1 MKSINIIKELN
12 KWIVDKGSG
21 GYTVGVDSYTEYYS
35 GTKPIEG
42 IQQNEQEIKEFVEY
56 LNDKFSGGIILEVG
70 LGYFGS
76 THFIWRMIFD
86 KVITIENQN
95 DRIKEFGLNT
105 QKYYG
110 DWILNDGKSFFIH
123 GDSNNPNT
131 VGDFYNLTQNEKIDV
146 VFIDALHSYESVLTD
161 WLVYSPRVKKGG
173 IVAFH
178 DCEKRF
184 PNRKGVAEFID
195 DLENGKIDGKKYE
208 MNKIVHSTE
217 QGICWY
223 IK

>member
-1 MKSINIIKELN
+1 METNNIIQELD
-12 KWIVDKGSG
+12 KWVSDKGSV
-21 GYTVGVDSYTEYYS
+21 GYTEGKDGYTINYS

-42 IQQNEQEIKEFVEY
+42 IQQNRNEIKEFIEY
-56 LNDKFSGGIILEVG
+56 LNDGYNNGTILEIG
-70 LGYFGS
+70 LGYYGS
-76 THFIWRMIFD
+76 THFLWRMIFD

-95 DRIKEFGLNT
+95 NRIREFGLNI

-110 DWILNDGKSFFIH
+110 KWVLDDGKSYFIH
-123 GDSNNPNT
+123 GNSN
-131 VGDFYNLTQNEKIDV
+131 DII
-146 VFIDALHSYESVLTD
+146 FIDALHSYESVLTD
-161 WLVYSPRVKKGG
+161 WLVYSPRVRKGG

-195 DLENGKIDGKKYE
+195 DLESGNIDGKKYE

>member
-1 MKSINIIKELN
+1 METNNIIQELD
-12 KWIVDKGSG
+12 KWVSDKGSR
-21 GYTVGVDSYTEYYS
+21 GYTEGKDEYTINYS

-42 IQQNEQEIKEFVEY
+42 IQQNRNEIKEFVEY
-56 LNDKFSGGIILEVG
+56 LNGGHNSGTILEIG
-70 LGYFGS
+70 LGYYGS
-76 THFIWRMIFD
+76 THFLWRMVFD
-86 KVITIENQN
+86 KVITIENKN
-95 DRIKEFGLNT
+95 NRIREFGLNI

-110 DWILNDGKSFFIH
+110 KWILDDGKSYFIH
-123 GDSNNPNT
+123 GNSNDPKT
-131 VGDFYNLTQNEKIDV
+131 IRNLYELTNEVDII
-146 VFIDALHSYESVLTD
+146 FIDALHSYESVLTD
-161 WLVYSPRVKKGG
+161 WLVYSPRVREGG

-195 DLENGKIDGKKYE
+195 DLESGNIDGKEYE
-208 MNKIVHSTE
+208 MNKIVHSIE

>member
-1 MKSINIIKELN
+1 MKTNTIIQELD
-12 KWIVDKGSG
+12 KWVSDKGSV
-21 GYTVGVDSYTEYYS
+21 GYTEGKDGYTINYS

-42 IQQNEQEIKEFVEY
+42 IQQNRNEIKEFIEY
-56 LNDKFSGGIILEVG
+56 LNDGYNNGTILEIG
-70 LGYFGS
+70 LGYYGS
-76 THFIWRMIFD
+76 THFLWRMIFD
-86 KVITIENQN
+86 KVVTIENKN
-95 DRIKEFGLNT
+95 NRIREFGLNI

-110 DWILNDGKSFFIH
+110 KWILDDGKSYFIH
-123 GDSNNPNT
+123 GNSNDPKT
-131 VGDFYNLTQNEKIDV
+131 IRNLYELTNEVDII
-146 VFIDALHSYESVLTD
+146 FIDALHSYESVLTD
-161 WLVYSPRVKKGG
+161 WLVYSPRVKKDG

-195 DLENGKIDGKKYE
+195 DLESGNIDGKKYE

>member
-1 MKSINIIKELN
+1 METNNIIQELD
-12 KWIVDKGSG
+12 KWVSDKGSV
-21 GYTVGVDSYTEYYS
+21 GYTEGEDGYTINYS

-42 IQQNEQEIKEFVEY
+42 IQQNRNEIKEFVEY
-56 LNDKFSGGIILEVG
+56 LNDGYNNGTILEIG
-70 LGYFGS
+70 LGYYGS
-76 THFIWRMIFD
+76 THFLWRMIFD
-86 KVITIENQN
+86 KVITIENKN
-95 DRIKEFGLNT
+95 DRIREFGLNI

-110 DWILNDGKSFFIH
+110 KWILDDGKSYFIH
-123 GDSNNPNT
+123 GNSNDPKT
-131 VGDFYNLTQNEKIDV
+131 IINLYELTNEVDII
-146 VFIDALHSYESVLTD
+146 FIDALHSYESVLTD

-195 DLENGKIDGKKYE
+195 DLESGNIDGKKYK

>member
-1 MKSINIIKELN
+1 METNNIIQELD
-12 KWIVDKGSG
+12 KWVSDKGSR
-21 GYTVGVDSYTEYYS
+21 GYTEGKDEYTINYS

-42 IQQNEQEIKEFVEY
+42 IQQNRNEIKEFVEY
-56 LNDKFSGGIILEVG
+56 LFNYFNGGTILEIG
-70 LGYFGS
+70 LGYYGS
-76 THFIWRMIFD
+76 THFLWRMIFD
-86 KVITIENQN
+86 KVITIENKN
-95 DRIKEFGLNT
+95 NRIREFGLNI

-110 DWILNDGKSFFIH
+110 KWILDDGKSYFIH
-123 GDSNNPNT
+123 GNSNDPKT
-131 VGDFYNLTQNEKIDV
+131 IRNLYELTNEVDII
-146 VFIDALHSYESVLTD
+146 FIDALHSYESVLTD
-161 WLVYSPRVKKGG
+161 WLVYSPRVRKGG

-195 DLENGKIDGKKYE
+195 DLESGNIDGKKYE

>member
-1 MKSINIIKELN
+1 METNNIIQELD
-12 KWIVDKGSG
+12 KWVSDKGSR
-21 GYTVGVDSYTEYYS
+21 GYTEGKDEYTINYS

-42 IQQNEQEIKEFVEY
+42 IQQNRNEIKEFVEY
-56 LNDKFSGGIILEVG
+56 LFNYFNGGTILEIG
-70 LGYFGS
+70 LGYYGS
-76 THFIWRMIFD
+76 THFLWRMIFD
-86 KVITIENQN
+86 KVITIENKN
-95 DRIKEFGLNT
+95 NRIREFGLNI

-110 DWILNDGKSFFIH
+110 KWILDDGKSYFIH
-123 GDSNNPNT
+123 GNSNDPKT
-131 VGDFYNLTQNEKIDV
+131 IRNLYELVNKIDII
-146 VFIDALHSYESVLTD
+146 FIDALHSYESVLTD
-161 WLVYSPRVKKGG
+161 WLVYSPRVRKGG

-195 DLENGKIDGKKYE
+195 DLESGNIDGKEYE
-208 MNKIVHSTE
+208 MNKIVHSIE

>member
-1 MKSINIIKELN
+1 METNTIIQELD
-12 KWIVDKGSG
+12 KWVSDKGSN
-21 GYTVGVDSYTEYYS
+21 GYTEGKDEYTINYS

-42 IQQNEQEIKEFVEY
+42 IQQNRNEIKEFVEY
-56 LNDKFSGGIILEVG
+56 LNGGHNSGTILEIG
-70 LGYFGS
+70 LGYYGS
-76 THFIWRMIFD
+76 THFLWRMIFD
-86 KVITIENQN
+86 KVITIENKN
-95 DRIKEFGLNT
+95 NRIREFGLNI

-110 DWILNDGKSFFIH
+110 KWVLNDGKSYFIH
-123 GDSNNPNT
+123 GNSNDPKT
-131 VGDFYNLTQNEKIDV
+131 IRNLYELTNEVDII
-146 VFIDALHSYESVLTD
+146 FIDALHSYESVLRD

-195 DLENGKIDGKKYE
+195 DLESGNIDGKKYE

>member
-56 LNDKFSGGIILEVG
+56 LNDKFNGGIILEVG

-146 VFIDALHSYESVLTD
+146 VF
-161 WLVYSPRVKKGG
+161 
-173 IVAFH
+173 H

-195 DLENGKIDGKKYE
+195 DLESGNIDGKEYE
-208 MNKIVHSTE
+208 MNKIVHSIE

>member
-1 MKSINIIKELN
+1 MEINTIIQELD
-12 KWIVDKGSG
+12 KWVSDKGSV
-21 GYTVGVDSYTEYYS
+21 GYTEGKDQYTLNYS

-42 IQQNEQEIKEFVEY
+42 IQQNRNEIKEFVEY
-56 LNDKFSGGIILEVG
+56 LNGGHNSGTILEIG
-70 LGYFGS
+70 LGYYGS
-76 THFIWRMIFD
+76 THFLWRMIFD
-86 KVITIENQN
+86 KVITIENKN
-95 DRIKEFGLNT
+95 NRIREFGLNI

-110 DWILNDGKSFFIH
+110 KWILDDGKSYFIH
-123 GDSNNPNT
+123 GNSNDPKT
-131 VGDFYNLTQNEKIDV
+131 IRNLYELTNEVDII
-146 VFIDALHSYESVLTD
+146 FIDALHSYESVLTD
-161 WLVYSPRVKKGG
+161 WLVYSPRVRKGG

-184 PNRKGVAEFID
+184 LTRKGVAEFID
-195 DLENGKIDGKKYE
+195 DLESGKINGKKYK

>member
-1 MKSINIIKELN
+1 METNTIIQELD
-12 KWIVDKGSG
+12 KWVSDKGSV
-21 GYTVGVDSYTEYYS
+21 GYTEGKDEYTINYS

-42 IQQNEQEIKEFVEY
+42 IQQNRNEIKEFVEY
-56 LNDKFSGGIILEVG
+56 LNGRNNSGTILEIG
-70 LGYFGS
+70 LGYYGS
-76 THFIWRMIFD
+76 THFLWRMIFD
-86 KVITIENQN
+86 KVITIENKN
-95 DRIKEFGLNT
+95 NRIREFGLNI

-110 DWILNDGKSFFIH
+110 KWVLNDGKSYFIH
-123 GDSNNPNT
+123 GNSNDPKT
-131 VGDFYNLTQNEKIDV
+131 IRNLYELTNEVDII
-146 VFIDALHSYESVLTD
+146 FIDALHSYESVLTD
-161 WLVYSPRVKKGG
+161 WLVYSPRVKKDG

-195 DLENGKIDGKKYE
+195 DLESGNIDGKKYE
-208 MNKIVHSTE
+208 MNKIVYSTE

>member
-1 MKSINIIKELN
+1 METNTIIQELD
-12 KWIVDKGSG
+12 KWVSDKGSV
-21 GYTVGVDSYTEYYS
+21 GYTEGKDQYTLNYS

-42 IQQNEQEIKEFVEY
+42 IQQNRNEIKEFVEY
-56 LNDKFSGGIILEVG
+56 LNGGHNSGTILEIG
-70 LGYFGS
+70 LGYYGS
-76 THFIWRMIFD
+76 THFLWRMIFD
-86 KVITIENQN
+86 KVITIENKN
-95 DRIKEFGLNT
+95 NRIREFGLNI

-110 DWILNDGKSFFIH
+110 KWILDDGKSYFIH
-123 GDSNNPNT
+123 GNSNDPKT
-131 VGDFYNLTQNEKIDV
+131 IRNLYELTNEVDII
-146 VFIDALHSYESVLTD
+146 FIDALHSYESVLTD
-161 WLVYSPRVKKGG
+161 WLVYSPRVKKDG

-195 DLENGKIDGKKYE
+195 DLESGNIDGKKYE

>member
-1 MKSINIIKELN
+1 MKTNTIIQELD
-12 KWIVDKGSG
+12 KWVSDKGSV
-21 GYTVGVDSYTEYYS
+21 GYTEGKDQYTLNYS

-42 IQQNEQEIKEFVEY
+42 IQQNRNEIKEFVEY
-56 LNDKFSGGIILEVG
+56 LNGGHNSGTILEIG
-70 LGYFGS
+70 LGYYGS
-76 THFIWRMIFD
+76 THFLWRMIFD
-86 KVITIENQN
+86 KVITIENKN
-95 DRIKEFGLNT
+95 NRIREFGLNI

-110 DWILNDGKSFFIH
+110 KWILDDGKSYFIH
-123 GDSNNPNT
+123 GNSNDPKT
-131 VGDFYNLTQNEKIDV
+131 IRNLYELTNEVDII
-146 VFIDALHSYESVLTD
+146 FIDALHSYESVLTD
-161 WLVYSPRVKKGG
+161 WLVYSPRVKKDG

-184 PNRKGVAEFID
+184 PHRKGVADFID
-195 DLENGKIDGKKYE
+195 ELECGNIDGKKYH

>member
-1 MKSINIIKELN
+1 METNTIIQELD
-12 KWIVDKGSG
+12 KWVSDKGSN
-21 GYTVGVDSYTEYYS
+21 GYTEGKDQYTINYS

-42 IQQNEQEIKEFVEY
+42 IQQNRNEIKEFVEY
-56 LNDKFSGGIILEVG
+56 LNGGHNSGTILEIG
-70 LGYFGS
+70 LGYYGS
-76 THFIWRMIFD
+76 THFLWRMIFD
-86 KVITIENQN
+86 KVITIENKN
-95 DRIKEFGLNT
+95 NRIREFGLNI

-110 DWILNDGKSFFIH
+110 KWILDDGKSYFIH
-123 GDSNNPNT
+123 GNSNDPKT
-131 VGDFYNLTQNEKIDV
+131 IRNLYELTNEVDII
-146 VFIDALHSYESVLTD
+146 FIDALHSYESVLTD
-161 WLVYSPRVKKGG
+161 WLVYSPRVKKDG

-195 DLENGKIDGKKYE
+195 DLESGNIDGKKYE

>member
-1 MKSINIIKELN
+1 MEINTIIQELD
-12 KWIVDKGSG
+12 KWVSDKGSV
-21 GYTVGVDSYTEYYS
+21 GYTEGKDEYTINYS

-42 IQQNEQEIKEFVEY
+42 IQQNRNEIKEFVEY
-56 LNDKFSGGIILEVG
+56 LFNYFNGGTILEIG
-70 LGYFGS
+70 LGYYGS
-76 THFIWRMIFD
+76 THFLWRMVFD
-86 KVITIENQN
+86 KVITIENKN
-95 DRIKEFGLNT
+95 NRIREFGLNI

-110 DWILNDGKSFFIH
+110 KWILDDGKSYFIH
-123 GDSNNPNT
+123 GNSNDPKT
-131 VGDFYNLTQNEKIDV
+131 IRNLYELVNKIDII
-146 VFIDALHSYESVLTD
+146 FIDALHSYESVLTD
-161 WLVYSPRVKKGG
+161 WLVYSPRVRKGG

-184 PNRKGVAEFID
+184 LNHKGVAEFID
-195 DLENGKIDGKKYE
+195 DLESGNIDGKKYE

>member
-1 MKSINIIKELN
+1 MKPVLSVIEKESDVRQKEEYITNYIQSMVAVEEEMEPFKEHKRDL
-12 KWIVDKGSG
+12 KK
-21 GYTVGVDSYTEYYS
+21 SY
-35 GTKPIEG
+35 
-42 IQQNEQEIKEFVEY
+42 
-56 LNDKFSGGIILEVG
+56 
-70 LGYFGS
+70 
-76 THFIWRMIFD
+76 
-86 KVITIENQN
+86 IENKN
-95 DRIKEFGLNT
+95 NRIREFGLNI

-110 DWILNDGKSFFIH
+110 KWILDDGKSYFIH
-123 GDSNNPNT
+123 GNSNDPKT
-131 VGDFYNLTQNEKIDV
+131 IRNLYELTNEVDII
-146 VFIDALHSYESVLTD
+146 FIDALHSYESVLTD
-161 WLVYSPRVKKGG
+161 WLVYSPRVKKDG

-195 DLENGKIDGKKYE
+195 DLESGNIDGKKYE

>member
-1 MKSINIIKELN
+1 METNTIIQELD
-12 KWIVDKGSG
+12 KWVSDKGSS
-21 GYTVGVDSYTEYYS
+21 GYTEGKDQYTINYS

-42 IQQNEQEIKEFVEY
+42 IQQNRNEIKEFVEY
-56 LNDKFSGGIILEVG
+56 LNDGHNLSYVLEIG

-86 KVITIENQN
+86 KVITIENKN
-95 DRIKEFGLNT
+95 DRIREFGLNI

-110 DWILNDGKSFFIH
+110 KWILDDGKSYFIH
-123 GDSNNPNT
+123 GNSNDPKT
-131 VGDFYNLTQNEKIDV
+131 IINLYELTNEVDII
-146 VFIDALHSYESVLTD
+146 FIDALHSYESVLTD

-195 DLENGKIDGKKYE
+195 DLESGNIDGKKYE

>member
-1 MKSINIIKELN
+1 MKTNTIIQELD
-12 KWIVDKGSG
+12 KWVSDKGSV
-21 GYTVGVDSYTEYYS
+21 GYTEGKDQYTLNYS

-42 IQQNEQEIKEFVEY
+42 IQQNRNEIKEFVEY
-56 LNDKFSGGIILEVG
+56 LNGGHNSGTILEIG
-70 LGYFGS
+70 LGYYGS
-76 THFIWRMIFD
+76 THFLWRMVFD
-86 KVITIENQN
+86 KVITIENKN
-95 DRIKEFGLNT
+95 NRIREFGLNI

-110 DWILNDGKSFFIH
+110 KWILDDGKSYFIH
-123 GDSNNPNT
+123 GNSNDPKT
-131 VGDFYNLTQNEKIDV
+131 IRNLYELTNEVDII
-146 VFIDALHSYESVLTD
+146 FIDALHSYESVLTD
-161 WLVYSPRVKKGG
+161 WLVYSPRVKKDG

-195 DLENGKIDGKKYE
+195 DLESGNIDGKKYE

>member
-1 MKSINIIKELN
+1 MN
-12 KWIVDKGSG
+12 G
-21 GYTVGVDSYTEYYS
+21 GHNS
-35 GTKPIEG
+35 GT
-42 IQQNEQEIKEFVEY
+42 
-56 LNDKFSGGIILEVG
+56 ILEIG
-70 LGYFGS
+70 LGYYGS
-76 THFIWRMIFD
+76 THFLWRMVFD
-86 KVITIENQN
+86 KVITIENKN
-95 DRIKEFGLNT
+95 NRIREFGLNI

-110 DWILNDGKSFFIH
+110 KWILDDGKSYFIH
-123 GDSNNPNT
+123 GNSNDPKT
-131 VGDFYNLTQNEKIDV
+131 IRNLYELTNEVDII
-146 VFIDALHSYESVLTD
+146 FIDALHSYESVLTD
-161 WLVYSPRVKKGG
+161 WLVYSPRVKKDG

-195 DLENGKIDGKKYE
+195 DLESGNIDGKKYE

>member
-1 MKSINIIKELN
+1 METNNIIQELD
-12 KWIVDKGSG
+12 KWVSDKGSV
-21 GYTVGVDSYTEYYS
+21 GYTEGEDGYTINYS

-42 IQQNEQEIKEFVEY
+42 IQQNRNEIKEFVEY
-56 LNDKFSGGIILEVG
+56 LNDGYNNGTILEIG
-70 LGYFGS
+70 LGYYGS
-76 THFIWRMIFD
+76 THFLWRMIFD
-86 KVITIENQN
+86 KVITIENKN
-95 DRIKEFGLNT
+95 DRIREFGLNI

-110 DWILNDGKSFFIH
+110 KWTLDDGKSYFIH
-123 GDSNNPNT
+123 GNSNDPKT
-131 VGDFYNLTQNEKIDV
+131 IINLYELTNEVDII
-146 VFIDALHSYESVLTD
+146 FIDALHSYESVLTD

-195 DLENGKIDGKKYE
+195 DLESGNIDGKKYK